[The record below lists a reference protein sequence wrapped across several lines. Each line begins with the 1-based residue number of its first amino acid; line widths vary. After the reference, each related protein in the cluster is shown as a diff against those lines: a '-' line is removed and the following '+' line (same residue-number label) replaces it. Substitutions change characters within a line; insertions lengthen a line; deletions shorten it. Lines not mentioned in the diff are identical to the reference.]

1 METLAFGNSGSISGL
16 ATFLRLC
23 RLIAMSERPT
33 GSERDA
39 SSQPPLVKFL
49 SELPQSLF
57 KAMSPGRDASPKTEP
72 KWVQEA
78 LGQEDADGHAQREEK
93 VIAALKT
100 LQTHLPQLTP
110 AEQSRVKQELPFASP
125 EWLDGLAISARVRA
139 DGSGSSKSETSM
151 SQLFHDGSV
160 HGGLARSPGIDRRN
174 RDSVTIQV
182 PVMKREE
189 SINEMTE
196 RVVETATDARLRLTP
211 DAGRLILVL
220 VGLPARGKSM
230 LGYKLGRFLGWR
242 GYRTRHFKVGD
253 RRREVWNESG
263 NQSGERLPQTSASF
277 FDGTKAYASM
287 TREQL
292 SLQAFDDLLKWI
304 EAEDG
309 QVAIF
314 DASNVTIARRAKLSE
329 KVQALNAKGT
339 TSAGIVFIE
348 SVVTD
353 PDVISSMCTWKVRHS
368 EDFKGLGENEALA
381 DLQERISHYEKQ
393 YQTVREVEG
402 PYIKMFDLRAK
413 VHACNIYGRMAK
425 TVLPYL
431 LAIHGIARPIFMIV
445 VDEENTAHAE
455 TNIQAGLAQWAR
467 IYPRA
472 SELLILT
479 SAAPRAVQAA
489 EALVVAARCAPA
501 AKRGSMTPLLHA
513 AESPAARAVSGDG
526 AGTFEGQFGE
536 SVASLVARLEP
547 VALEIEAAVQPVVLV
562 AHEACCLTLR
572 TLLIEPQIRPISE
585 RELIDRHSTMAFHS
599 PEAPRLIEFVT
610 IESGGYS
617 ETVHMLSTE
626 PPLNGA
632 GRLGAE
638 GARLV
643 GLGAL

>member
-1 METLAFGNSGSISGL
+1 
-16 ATFLRLC
+16 
-23 RLIAMSERPT
+23 MSERPT

-57 KAMSPGRDASPKTEP
+57 KAMSTGRDASPKTD
-72 KWVQEA
+72 A
-78 LGQEDADGHAQREEK
+78 LEQEDADGNAQREEK

-139 DGSGSSKSETSM
+139 DSSGTSLKSETST

-160 HGGLARSPGIDRRN
+160 HGGLAKSPDINRRN

-182 PVMKREE
+182 PAMKREE

-230 LGYKLGRFLGWR
+230 LGYKLDRFLGWR

-253 RRREVWNESG
+253 RRREVWNEAG
-263 NQSGERLPQTSASF
+263 DRLPQTSASF

-314 DASNVTIARRAKLSE
+314 DASNVTIARRVKLSE

-353 PDVISSMCTWKVRHS
+353 PDVVSSMCAWKVRHS
-368 EDFKGLGENEALA
+368 EDFKGLGEAEALA

-393 YQTVREVEG
+393 YQTVREAEG

-425 TVLPYL
+425 VVLPYL
-431 LAIHGIARPIFMIV
+431 LAIHSIARPIFMIV
-445 VDEENTAHAE
+445 VDEASTGHAE
-455 TNIQAGLAQWAR
+455 THIQAGLAQWAR
-467 IYPRA
+467 TYPRA
-472 SELLILT
+472 TELLILT
-479 SAAPRAVQAA
+479 SAAPRAVQTA
-489 EALVVAARCAPA
+489 EALVVAAKCAPA
-501 AKRGSMTPLLHA
+501 AKRGSMTPLLHV
-513 AESPAARAVSGDG
+513 AESLAARAVSGDG
-526 AGTFEGQFGE
+526 AGTFEGEFGE

-585 RELIDRHSTMAFHS
+585 RELIERHSTMAFHS

-626 PPLNGA
+626 PPSLNGA
-632 GRLGAE
+632 VRLGSE
-638 GARLV
+638 GVRLV

>member
-1 METLAFGNSGSISGL
+1 
-16 ATFLRLC
+16 
-23 RLIAMSERPT
+23 MSERPT
-33 GSERDA
+33 EAKRDA

-57 KAMSPGRDASPKTEP
+57 KAMSIGRDASPKTEP
-72 KWVQEA
+72 KWVLQEA
-78 LGQEDADGHAQREEK
+78 IGQESADGNAQREEQ

-100 LQTHLPQLTP
+100 LQTHLPHLTP

-160 HGGLARSPGIDRRN
+160 HGGLARSSGTDRRN
-174 RDSVTIQV
+174 RDSVTNQV

-413 VHACNIYGRMAK
+413 VHACNIFGRMAK

-455 TNIQAGLAQWAR
+455 TNIEAGLAQWAR

-489 EALVVAARCAPA
+489 EALVVAAKCAPA
-501 AKRGSMTPLLHA
+501 AKRGSMTPLLHV
-513 AESPAARAVSGDG
+513 AESPARAVSDDG
-526 AGTFEGQFGE
+526 AGTFEGKFGE

-572 TLLIEPQIRPISE
+572 TLLIEPQIQPISE

-626 PPLNGA
+626 PPLHGA